1 MFEMMKGLILS
12 GGHGTR
18 LRPLTHTGPK
28 QLIPIAN
35 KPVLFYAIEDLK
47 EAGVTDI
54 GLILGT
60 NMPEK
65 LKEAVGDGSKFGVN
79 INYIMQG
86 EPKGLAHAVAV
97 AHEFI
102 GDESFIMYLGDNI
115 LKSGINEFVEGFQDS
130 DYQAR
135 ILLQQV
141 DNPQQFGVAELDQEG
156 QVLNLV
162 EKPKEPRSNLALVG
176 IYLFK
181 SSIFDAIN
189 NIKPSWRNELEITD
203 AIQEL
208 LNSRFKVDSHIV
220 KGWWKD
226 TGKPEDVL
234 DANHLILDVLKPVNK
249 GEIENGA
256 RISGR
261 VSIGKGTIVKK
272 DSVIRGPVII
282 GEDCEI
288 ATYIG
293 PYTSIGDNCRITGG
307 ELESSIVMGDVV
319 IECDERIVDSLIGN
333 HCQINSGENN
343 LPKGR
348 RFVIGENSLIN
359 L

>member
-1 MFEMMKGLILS
+1 MKGIILS

-65 LKEAVGDGSKFGVN
+65 VMDAVGDGSKFGVN
-79 INYIMQG
+79 ITYIMQG
-86 EPKGLAHAVAV
+86 EPKGLAHAVTV
-97 AHEFI
+97 AQDFI

-115 LKSGINEFVEGFQDS
+115 LKSGIKEFVEGFEDS

-135 ILLQQV
+135 ILLQEV
-141 DNPQQFGVAELDQEG
+141 DNPRQFGVAELDDNG
-156 QVLNLV
+156 HVLNLV
-162 EKPKEPRSNLALVG
+162 EKPKKPRSNLALVG

-181 SSIFDAIN
+181 SSIFTAIS
-189 NIKPSWRNELEITD
+189 NIKPSWRGELEITD

-208 LNSRFKVDSHIV
+208 LNSQLKVDSHIV
-220 KGWWKD
+220 RGWWKD

-234 DANHLILDVLKPVNK
+234 DANHLILDVLEPVVE
-249 GEIENGA
+249 GEVEDGA
-256 RISGR
+256 KIKGR
-261 VSIGKGTIVKK
+261 VSIGKGTMVKEN
-272 DSVIRGPVII
+272 SVIRGPVII
-282 GEDCEI
+282 GENCEI
-288 ATYIG
+288 DAYIG
-293 PYTSIGDNCRITGG
+293 PFTSIGDNSRITGG
-307 ELESSIVMGDVV
+307 EIESSIVVGDAV

-333 HCQINSGENN
+333 HSHIITVKNN
-343 LPKGR
+343 LPKGC

>member
-1 MFEMMKGLILS
+1 MKGLILS

-60 NMPEK
+60 NMPEMV
-65 LKEAVGDGSKFGVN
+65 KEAVGDGSKFGVN
-79 INYIMQG
+79 ITYIMQG

-97 AHEFI
+97 AQEFVAE
-102 GDESFIMYLGDNI
+102 ESFIMYLGDNI
-115 LKSGINEFVEGFQDS
+115 LKSGIKEFVEGFEES

-141 DNPQQFGVAELDQEG
+141 DNPRQFGVAELNPEG
-156 QVLNLV
+156 HVIHLV
-162 EKPKEPRSNLALVG
+162 EKPKKPKSDLALVG

-181 SSIFDAIN
+181 SSIFGAIK
-189 NIKPSWRNELEITD
+189 NIKPSWRGELEITD

-208 LNSRFKVDSHIV
+208 LNSKKKVDSHIV
-220 KGWWKD
+220 RGWWKD

-234 DANHLILDVLKPVNK
+234 DANHLILDVLESCNE
-249 GEIENGA
+249 GEIEEGA
-256 RISGR
+256 KIKGR
-261 VSIGKGTIVKK
+261 VVLGKNTLVKK
-272 DSVIRGPVII
+272 GSVIRGPVII
-282 GEDCEI
+282 GKNCVI
-288 ATYIG
+288 NAYIG
-293 PYTSIGDNCRITGG
+293 PYTAVGDNTIITGG
-307 ELESSIVMGDVV
+307 EIESSIVVGHAV
-319 IECDERIVDSLIGN
+319 IECNERIVDSLIGN
-333 HCQINSGENN
+333 HSRIVSLENR
-343 LPKGR
+343 LPRGR
-348 RFVIGENSLIN
+348 RFVIGENSVVN

>member
-1 MFEMMKGLILS
+1 MKGLILS

-65 LKEAVGDGSKFGVN
+65 VKEAVGDGSKFGVD
-79 INYIMQG
+79 ITYIMQG

-97 AHEFI
+97 AQDFVGE
-102 GDESFIMYLGDNI
+102 EPFIMYLGDNI
-115 LKSGINEFVEGFQDS
+115 LKSGIKEFVEGFQDS
-130 DYQAR
+130 EYQAR
-135 ILLQQV
+135 ILLQPV
-141 DNPQQFGVAELDQEG
+141 DNPRQFGVADLDDAG
-156 QVLNLV
+156 NVINLV
-162 EKPKEPRSNLALVG
+162 EKPKVPKSDLALVG

-181 SSIFDAIN
+181 STIFKAIDE
-189 NIKPSWRNELEITD
+189 IEPSWRGELEITD

-208 LNSRFKVDSHIV
+208 LNTELKVDSHIV

-234 DANHLILDVLKPVNK
+234 DANHLILDVLESENY
-249 GEIENGA
+249 GEVEDGA
-256 RISGR
+256 KISGR
-261 VSIGKGTIVKK
+261 VSIGERTVIKAN
-272 DSVIRGPVII
+272 SVIRGPVII
-282 GEDCEI
+282 GENCHID
-288 ATYIG
+288 AYIG
-293 PYTSIGDNCRITGG
+293 PYTAIGDNTKIIGG
-307 ELESSIVMGDVV
+307 EIESSIVVGDAI
-319 IECDERIVDSLIGN
+319 IECNERIVDSLIGN
-333 HCQINSGENN
+333 HSNIVSKENS
-343 LPKGR
+343 LPRGH
-348 RFVIGENSLIN
+348 RFIIGENSVVN

>member
-1 MFEMMKGLILS
+1 MKGIILS

-65 LKEAVGDGSKFGVN
+65 VKEAVGDGSKFGVN
-79 INYIMQG
+79 ITYITQG

-97 AHEFI
+97 ARKFI
-102 GDESFIMYLGDNI
+102 GEEPFIMYLGDNI
-115 LKSGINEFVEGFQDS
+115 LKSGIKEFVEGFKES
-130 DYQAR
+130 NYQAR

-141 DNPQQFGVAELDQEG
+141 ENPQQFGVAELDG
-156 QVLNLV
+156 DGHVIHLV
-162 EKPKEPRSNLALVG
+162 EKPKDPKSDLALVG

-181 SSIFDAIN
+181 SSIFKAIDD
-189 NIKPSWRNELEITD
+189 IKPSWRGELEITD

-208 LNSRFKVDSHIV
+208 LNSKLKVDSHIV
-220 KGWWKD
+220 RGWWKD

-234 DANHLILDVLKPVNK
+234 DANHLILDVLKSRKQGKV
-249 GEIENGA
+249 EEGA
-256 RISGR
+256 KISGR
-261 VSIGKGTIVKK
+261 VSIGKDTLIKNN
-272 DSVIRGPVII
+272 SVIRGPVII
-282 GEDCEI
+282 GENCEI
-288 ATYIG
+288 DAYIG
-293 PYTSIGDNCRITGG
+293 PYTSIGDNTRITGG
-307 ELESSIVMGDVV
+307 EIESSIVVGDAV
-319 IECDERIVDSLIGN
+319 IECNERIVDSLIGN
-333 HCQINSGENN
+333 HCQIVSMKNKLPSGC
-343 LPKGR
+343 
-348 RFVIGENSLIN
+348 RFVLGENSLVN

>member
-1 MFEMMKGLILS
+1 MKKMKGLILS

-65 LKEAVGDGSKFGVN
+65 VMEAVGDGSKFGVK
-79 INYIMQG
+79 ITYIMQG
-86 EPKGLAHAVAV
+86 EPKGLAHAVMV
-97 AHEFI
+97 ARDFI
-102 GDESFIMYLGDNI
+102 ADDSFIMYLGDNI

-130 DYQAR
+130 NYQAR

-141 DNPQQFGVAELDQEG
+141 INPQQFGVAELNG
-156 QVLNLV
+156 KGHVLNLV
-162 EKPKEPRSNLALVG
+162 EKPRKPKSDLALVG

-181 SSIFDAIN
+181 SSIFEAIS
-189 NIKPSWRNELEITD
+189 NIKPSWRGELEITD

-208 LNSRFKVDSHIV
+208 LNSELKVDSHIV

-234 DANHLILDVLKPVNK
+234 DANHLILDVLKPLNE
-249 GEIENGA
+249 GEIEDGA
-256 RISGR
+256 KISGR
-261 VSIGKGTIVKK
+261 VSIGKGTLVKEN
-272 DSVIRGPVII
+272 SVIRGPVII
-282 GEDCEI
+282 GENCEI
-288 ATYIG
+288 DAYIG
-293 PYTSIGDNCRITGG
+293 PYTSIGENSRITGG
-307 ELESSIVMGDVV
+307 EIESSIVVGDAV

-333 HCQINSGENN
+333 HCQIVSGENN

>member
-1 MFEMMKGLILS
+1 MKGLILS

-65 LKEAVGDGSKFGVN
+65 VKEAVGDGSKFGVE
-79 INYIMQG
+79 ITYIMQG
-86 EPKGLAHAVAV
+86 EPRGLAHAVAV
-97 AHEFI
+97 AQEFV
-102 GDESFIMYLGDNI
+102 GQEPFIMYLGDNI
-115 LKSGINEFVEGFQDS
+115 LKSGIKEFVEGFQDS

-141 DNPQQFGVAELDQEG
+141 DNPQQFGVAELDDEG
-156 QVLNLV
+156 HVVHLV
-162 EKPKEPRSNLALVG
+162 EKPKEPKSDLALVG

-181 SSIFDAIN
+181 SSIFESIIK
-189 NIKPSWRNELEITD
+189 IKPSWRGELEITD

-208 LNSRFKVDSHIV
+208 LNSELKVDSHIV

-234 DANHLILDVLKPVNK
+234 DANHLILDVLEPHNN
-249 GEIENGA
+249 GEIDEGA
-256 RISGR
+256 EVGGR
-261 VSIGKGTIVKK
+261 VSIGKGTVVKK
-272 DSVIRGPVII
+272 NSVIRGPVII
-282 GEDCEI
+282 GKNCEI
-288 ATYIG
+288 DAYIG
-293 PYTSIGDNCRITGG
+293 PYTSVGDNSRITGG
-307 ELESSIVMGDVV
+307 EIESSIVVGDAV

-333 HCQINSGENN
+333 HCHIVSDENN

-348 RFVIGENSLIN
+348 RFVIGENSLVS

>member
-1 MFEMMKGLILS
+1 MKGLILS

-35 KPVLFYAIEDLK
+35 KPVLFYAIEDLR

-65 LKEAVGDGSKFGVN
+65 VKEAVGDGSEFGVK
-79 INYIMQG
+79 ITYIMQG
-86 EPKGLAHAVAV
+86 EPRGLAHAVTV
-97 AHEFI
+97 AQEFI
-102 GDESFIMYLGDNI
+102 GEESFIMYLGDNI
-115 LKSGINEFVEGFQDS
+115 LKSGIKEFVEGFQDS
-130 DYQAR
+130 DFQAR
-135 ILLQQV
+135 ILLQPV
-141 DNPQQFGVAELDQEG
+141 ENPRQFGVAELDSEG
-156 QVLNLV
+156 HVLHLV
-162 EKPKEPRSNLALVG
+162 EKPKEPKSDLALVG

-181 SSIFDAIN
+181 SSIFDAISK
-189 NIKPSWRNELEITD
+189 IKPSWRGELEITD

-208 LNSRFKVDSHIV
+208 LNSNMKVDSHIV
-220 KGWWKD
+220 RGWWKD

-234 DANHLILDVLKPVNK
+234 DANHLILDVLESKIEA
-249 GEIENGA
+249 EIEEGA
-256 RISGR
+256 QISGR
-261 VSIGKGTIVKK
+261 VSIGKGTRVKK
-272 DSVIRGPVII
+272 NSVIRGPVII
-282 GEDCEI
+282 GENCEI
-288 ATYIG
+288 DAYIG
-293 PYTSIGDNCRITGG
+293 PYTSIGDNSRITGG
-307 ELESSIVMGDVV
+307 EIESSIVVGDAV

-333 HCQINSGENN
+333 HSHIVSMENK

-348 RFVIGENSLIN
+348 RFVIGENSLVN

>member
-1 MFEMMKGLILS
+1 MKGLILS

-65 LKEAVGDGSKFGVN
+65 VKEAVGDGSKFGVN
-79 INYIMQG
+79 ITYIMQG
-86 EPKGLAHAVAV
+86 EPKGLAHAVTV
-97 AHEFI
+97 AQEFV
-102 GDESFIMYLGDNI
+102 GEEPFIMYLGDNI
-115 LKSGINEFVEGFQDS
+115 LKSGINEFVEGFEDS

-135 ILLQQV
+135 ILLQPV
-141 DNPQQFGVAELDQEG
+141 ENPRQFGVAELDDEG
-156 QVLNLV
+156 NVMNLV
-162 EKPKEPRSNLALVG
+162 EKPEHPRSDLALVG

-181 SSIFDAIN
+181 SSIFNAISQ
-189 NIKPSWRNELEITD
+189 IKPSWRGELEITD

-208 LNSRFKVDSHIV
+208 LNTKMKVDSYIV

-234 DANHLILDVLKPVNK
+234 DANQLILDVLESQNN
-249 GEIENGA
+249 GEIEKGA
-256 RISGR
+256 GISGR
-261 VSIGKGTIVKK
+261 VYIGKGTKIKEN
-272 DSVIRGPVII
+272 SVIRGPVII
-282 GEDCEI
+282 GENCEI
-288 ATYIG
+288 DAYIG
-293 PYTSIGDNCRITGG
+293 PYTSIGDNSVIVGG
-307 ELESSIVMGDVV
+307 EIESSIVVGDSV
-319 IECDERIVDSLIGN
+319 IQCNERIVDSLIGN
-333 HCQINSGENN
+333 HSNIISRENS
-343 LPKGR
+343 LPKGH
-348 RFVIGENSLIN
+348 RFIIGENSLVN

>member
-1 MFEMMKGLILS
+1 MKGLILS

-47 EAGVTDI
+47 EAGVTEI

-65 LKEAVGDGSKFGVN
+65 VKEAVGDGSQFGVK
-79 INYIMQG
+79 ITYIMQG

-97 AHEFI
+97 AHDFV

-115 LKSGINEFVEGFQDS
+115 LKSGIKEFVEGFEDS

-141 DNPQQFGVAELDQEG
+141 DNPRQFGVAELDG
-156 QVLNLV
+156 NGHVINLV
-162 EKPKEPRSNLALVG
+162 EKPEHPKSDLALVG

-181 SSIFDAIN
+181 PSIFKAISR
-189 NIKPSWRNELEITD
+189 IKPSWRGELEITD

-208 LNSRFKVDSHIV
+208 LNSKLKVDSHIV

-234 DANHLILDVLKPVNK
+234 DANHLILDVLVSENK
-249 GEIENGA
+249 GKVEQGA
-256 RISGR
+256 KISGR
-261 VSIGKGTIVKK
+261 VYIGKGSVIKK
-272 DSVIRGPVII
+272 NSVIRGPVNI
-282 GEDCEI
+282 GENCKID
-288 ATYIG
+288 AYIG
-293 PYTSIGDNCRITGG
+293 PYTSIGDNSVISGG
-307 ELESSIVMGDVV
+307 EIESSIIVGDAV
-319 IECDERIVDSLIGN
+319 IESNERILDSLIGN
-333 HCQINSGENN
+333 HSHIISKENS
-343 LPKGR
+343 LPKGH
-348 RFVIGENSLIN
+348 RFIIGENSLVN

>member
-1 MFEMMKGLILS
+1 MKGLILS

-65 LKEAVGDGSKFGVN
+65 VKEAVGDGSQFGVK
-79 INYIMQG
+79 ITYIMQG
-86 EPKGLAHAVAV
+86 EPMGLAHAVAV
-97 AHEFI
+97 AHEFVE
-102 GDESFIMYLGDNI
+102 DEPFIMYLGDNI
-115 LKSGINEFVEGFQDS
+115 LKSGIKEFVEGFEDS

-141 DNPQQFGVAELDQEG
+141 ENPRQFGVAELDDESN
-156 QVLNLV
+156 VINLV
-162 EKPKEPRSNLALVG
+162 EKPEHPKSDLALVG
-176 IYLFK
+176 IYIFK
-181 SSIFDAIN
+181 QSIFTAISR
-189 NIKPSWRNELEITD
+189 IKPSWRGELEITD

-208 LNSRFKVDSHIV
+208 LNTDQKVDSHIV

-234 DANHLILDVLKPVNK
+234 DANHLILDVLESQNK
-249 GEIENGA
+249 GEVEEGA
-256 RISGR
+256 KINGR
-261 VSIGKGTIVKK
+261 VHIGKGSVIKK
-272 DSVIRGPVII
+272 NSVIRGPVSI
-282 GEDCEI
+282 GENCQID
-288 ATYIG
+288 AYIG
-293 PYTSIGDNCRITGG
+293 PYTSIGDNSLISGG
-307 ELESSIVMGDVV
+307 EIESSIVVGDAV
-319 IECDERIVDSLIGN
+319 IECNERIIDSLIGN
-333 HCQINSGENN
+333 HSHIISDENC
-343 LPKGR
+343 LPKGHK
-348 RFVIGENSLIN
+348 FIIGENSLVK

>member
-1 MFEMMKGLILS
+1 MKGLILS

-65 LKEAVGDGSKFGVN
+65 VKEAVGDGSRFGVN
-79 INYIMQG
+79 ITYIMQG

-97 AHEFI
+97 AHDFV

-130 DYQAR
+130 NYEAR
-135 ILLQQV
+135 ILLQPV
-141 DNPQQFGVAELDQEG
+141 ENPRQFGVAELDDDG
-156 QVLNLV
+156 HVINLV
-162 EKPKEPRSNLALVG
+162 EKPKVPKSDLALVG

-181 SSIFDAIN
+181 PTIFKAIDE
-189 NIKPSWRNELEITD
+189 IEPSWRGELEITD

-208 LNSRFKVDSHIV
+208 LNKNLKVDSHIV
-220 KGWWKD
+220 RGWWKD

-234 DANHLILDVLKPVNK
+234 DANHLILDVLESENN
-249 GEIENGA
+249 GEVEDGA
-256 RISGR
+256 NIKGR
-261 VSIGKGTIVKK
+261 VSIGKGTVIKGN
-272 DSVIRGPVII
+272 SVIRGPVTI
-282 GEDCEI
+282 GDNCYI
-288 ATYIG
+288 DAYIG
-293 PYTSIGDNCRITGG
+293 PYTSIGDNSRIIGG
-307 ELESSIVMGDVV
+307 EIESSIVVGDAI
-319 IECDERIVDSLIGN
+319 IECNERIVDSLIGN
-333 HCQINSGENN
+333 HSNIVSKENS
-343 LPKGR
+343 LPRGH
-348 RFVIGENSLIN
+348 RFIIGENSLVN

>member
-1 MFEMMKGLILS
+1 MKGLILS

-65 LKEAVGDGSKFGVN
+65 VKEAVGDGSKFGVN
-79 INYIMQG
+79 ITYIMQG
-86 EPKGLAHAVAV
+86 EPRGLAHAVAV
-97 AHEFI
+97 AQDFVGE
-102 GDESFIMYLGDNI
+102 EPFIMYLGDNI
-115 LKSGINEFVEGFQDS
+115 LKSGIKELVDGFADS

-141 DNPQQFGVAELDQEG
+141 DNPQQFGVAELDNNEN
-156 QVLNLV
+156 VIHLV
-162 EKPKEPRSNLALVG
+162 EKPEEPKSDLALVG

-181 SSIFDAIN
+181 SSIFKAISQ
-189 NIKPSWRNELEITD
+189 IEPSWRGELEITD

-208 LNSRFKVDSHIV
+208 INSKLKVDSHV
-220 KGWWKD
+220 VQGWWKD

-234 DANHLILDVLKPVNK
+234 DANHLILDVLESQNN
-249 GEIENGA
+249 GEIEEGA
-256 RISGR
+256 KINGR
-261 VSIGKGTIVKK
+261 VSIGRGTVVKK
-272 DSVIRGPVII
+272 NSVIRGPVII
-282 GEDCEI
+282 GKNCKID
-288 ATYIG
+288 AYIG
-293 PYTSIGDNCRITGG
+293 PYTSIGDNSRITGG
-307 ELESSIVMGDVV
+307 EIESSIVVGDAL
-319 IECDERIVDSLIGN
+319 IECNERIVDSLIGN
-333 HCQINSGENN
+333 HSHIVSEENN
-343 LPKGR
+343 LPRGH
-348 RFVIGENSLIN
+348 RFVLGENSLVN

>member
-1 MFEMMKGLILS
+1 MKGLILS

-65 LKEAVGDGSKFGVN
+65 VKEAVGDGSKFGVN
-79 INYIMQG
+79 ISYIMQG

-97 AHEFI
+97 AHEFV

-135 ILLQQV
+135 ILLQPV
-141 DNPQQFGVAELDQEG
+141 ENPRQFGVAELDDDG
-156 QVLNLV
+156 NVINLV
-162 EKPKEPRSNLALVG
+162 EKPKEPKSDLALVG

-181 SSIFDAIN
+181 SSIFKAIDQ
-189 NIKPSWRNELEITD
+189 IKPSWRGELEITD

-208 LNSRFKVDSHIV
+208 LNTNLKVDSHIV
-220 KGWWKD
+220 RGWWKD

-234 DANHLILDVLKPVNK
+234 DANHLILDVLESENN
-249 GEIENGA
+249 GEVEDGA
-256 RISGR
+256 RIKGR
-261 VSIGKGTIVKK
+261 VFIGKGTVIKGN
-272 DSVIRGPVII
+272 SVIRGPVTI
-282 GEDCEI
+282 GENCYID
-288 ATYIG
+288 AYIG
-293 PYTSIGDNCRITGG
+293 PYTSIGDNSRIIGG
-307 ELESSIVMGDVV
+307 EIESSIVVGDAI
-319 IECDERIVDSLIGN
+319 IECNERIVDSLIGN
-333 HCQINSGENN
+333 HSNIVSKENS
-343 LPKGR
+343 LPRGH
-348 RFVIGENSLIN
+348 RFIIGENSLVN

>member
-1 MFEMMKGLILS
+1 MKGLILS

-47 EAGVTDI
+47 EAGVTEI

-65 LKEAVGDGSKFGVN
+65 VKEAVGDGSQFGVK
-79 INYIMQG
+79 ITYIMQG

-97 AHEFI
+97 AHDFV

-115 LKSGINEFVEGFQDS
+115 LKSGIKEFVEGFEDS

-141 DNPQQFGVAELDQEG
+141 DNPRQFGVAELDG
-156 QVLNLV
+156 NGHVINLV
-162 EKPKEPRSNLALVG
+162 EKPEHPKSDLALVG

-181 SSIFDAIN
+181 PSIFKAISR
-189 NIKPSWRNELEITD
+189 IKPSWRGELEITD

-208 LNSRFKVDSHIV
+208 LNSKLKVDSHIV

-234 DANHLILDVLKPVNK
+234 DANHLILDVL
-249 GEIENGA
+249 ESENNGKVEQGA
-256 RISGR
+256 KISGR
-261 VSIGKGTIVKK
+261 VYIGKGSVIKK
-272 DSVIRGPVII
+272 NSVIRGPVNI
-282 GEDCEI
+282 GENCKID
-288 ATYIG
+288 AYIG
-293 PYTSIGDNCRITGG
+293 PYTSIGDNSVISGG
-307 ELESSIVMGDVV
+307 EIESSIIVGDAV
-319 IECDERIVDSLIGN
+319 IESNERILDSLIGN
-333 HCQINSGENN
+333 HSHIISKENS
-343 LPKGR
+343 LPKGH
-348 RFVIGENSLIN
+348 RFIIGENSLVN